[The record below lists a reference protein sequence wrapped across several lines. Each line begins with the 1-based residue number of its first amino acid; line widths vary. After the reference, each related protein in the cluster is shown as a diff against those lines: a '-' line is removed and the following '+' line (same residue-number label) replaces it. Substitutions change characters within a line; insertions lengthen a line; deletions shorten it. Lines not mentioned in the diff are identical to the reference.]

1 MNRMRNNK
9 NSKPPRSR
17 SHDVGRC
24 RACGLRDELIAH
36 GMCSG
41 CLEAGLRPT
50 AAVRMEKVE
59 APVHA
64 EGGREGSLV
73 RLKGG

>member
-1 MNRMRNNK
+1 M
-9 NSKPPRSR
+9 KPKGKRVKLPSRR

-50 AAVRMEKVE
+50 AAGGMEEVE

-64 EGGREGSLV
+64 GGGRERRNEVWSG
-73 RLKGG
+73 